1 MADDFA
7 FFVFF
12 KGVFP
17 QFLGG
22 SCFFSDNLIFVF
34 LMSSLGCFPRF
45 LG

>member
-7 FFVFF
+7 FFVFSR
-12 KGVFP
+12 VF
-17 QFLGG
+17 FL
-22 SCFFSDNLIFVF
+22 SFWVEVVFFDNLIFVF